1 MDDPDLL
8 DPVVTFNVYV
18 GDLGLNTGVPVSVY
32 ALDTSTLTQIA
43 GRGTPTPAL
52 QLVPG
57 TPVPLPDELG
67 TIELGPIPRFASL
80 EIAADPTQT
89 PTLIAAVA
97 AMAGLALSLFVPRR
111 RMWVKATV
119 QGPNVRIEYAGLAR
133 GEDPT
138 LDATVER
145 FAGDHGASLAGR
157 GASKPT

>member
-1 MDDPDLL
+1 MLTIQAKPVKDLPELLPVCFLSGQTNPLLNPQSAGDMSISCGHLFVRSFAHFEVLPLVEFVPAPGLSDEDALELIRTPPPSDDA
-8 DPVVTFNVYV
+8 
-18 GDLGLNTGVPVSVY
+18 S
-32 ALDTSTLTQIA
+32 
-43 GRGTPTPAL
+43 
-52 QLVPG
+52 
-57 TPVPLPDELG
+57 
-67 TIELGPIPRFASL
+67 FAS
-80 EIAADPTQT
+80 I
-89 PTLIAAVA
+89 AVA
-97 AMAGLALSLFVPRR
+97 GLLAALFVPRR